1 VPEFRSA
8 VVDCTCCNILSLS
21 HQIESKSPGNLAASQ
36 TSKAPVGT
44 DFEVASTS
52 LPACKIKYM
61 KEQESSVDK
70 NKIAAAAMGEIA
82 TEVEAGIITST
93 ERANHTSNGSCSQ
106 LLAAA
111 AGDGTMTTTN
121 GTVQQQQRVNKRCLW
136 FEEEL
141 EPDLRWVFGVS
152 K

>member
-1 VPEFRSA
+1 
-8 VVDCTCCNILSLS
+8 
-21 HQIESKSPGNLAASQ
+21 
-36 TSKAPVGT
+36 
-44 DFEVASTS
+44 
-52 LPACKIKYM
+52 M

-70 NKIAAAAMGEIA
+70 NKIAAAAMGEMA
-82 TEVEAGIITST
+82 TAVEAGIITST
-93 ERANHTSNGSCSQ
+93 ERVNHTSNGSRSQ

-121 GTVQQQQRVNKRCLW
+121 GTVQQQQQQRVNKRCLW

>member
-1 VPEFRSA
+1 MKKKKRKPRSFGDFQGA
-8 VVDCTCCNILSLS
+8 GRNRFGGGFDVV
-21 HQIESKSPGNLAASQ
+21 
-36 TSKAPVGT
+36 
-44 DFEVASTS
+44 TS
-52 LPACKIKYM
+52 LQDQVSE
-61 KEQESSVDK
+61 EQESSVDK

-82 TEVEAGIITST
+82 TAVEAGIITST
-93 ERANHTSNGSCSQ
+93 ERVNHTSNGSRSQ

-121 GTVQQQQRVNKRCLW
+121 GALQQQQQQRVNKRCLW

-141 EPDLRWVFGVS
+141 EADLRWVFGVS